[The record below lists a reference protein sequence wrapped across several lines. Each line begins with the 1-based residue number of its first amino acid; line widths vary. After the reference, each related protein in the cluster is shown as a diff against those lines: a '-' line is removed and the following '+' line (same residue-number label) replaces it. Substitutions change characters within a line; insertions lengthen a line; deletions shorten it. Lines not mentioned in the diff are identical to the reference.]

1 MEATNIPYR
10 TKLNKM
16 LSSAYTGSIMVALQG
31 SIRIKDPKME
41 YEQAFT
47 TLDKEYGDKETYVSE
62 LVNKVW
68 HGATVSW
75 NDIQGLKD
83 LVHDLVNCITNL

>member
-1 MEATNIPYR
+1 MRNIPYR
-10 TKLNKM
+10 TKLKM
-16 LSSAYTGSIMVALQG
+16 FLSDYAGPIKAALQG
-31 SIRIKDPKME
+31 SMRIKDPKLG
-41 YEQAFT
+41 YEQVFA
-47 TLDKEYGDKETYVSE
+47 TLDKEYRDKDTYISK

-83 LVHDLVNCITNL
+83 LVV

>member
-1 MEATNIPYR
+1 M
-10 TKLNKM
+10 
-16 LSSAYTGSIMVALQG
+16 G
-31 SIRIKDPKME
+31 
-41 YEQAFT
+41 YEQAFA
-47 TLDKEYGDKETYVSE
+47 TLDEEYRDKETYISE

-83 LVHDLVNCITNL
+83 LVHDLVNCVTNLRDLGYLREIDTQGLVKLIAERFRGRLR